1 MTEDCSICQEAL
13 GGAITII
20 NQCRH
25 KFHGNCFFQW
35 TRRNNTC
42 PNCRIEITSIDNI
55 VYINELPTTPKK
67 CNFCNDTINPEIK
80 NYASNSKCDCLFHFN
95 CIRQLN
101 GILFCETHQT
111 DISKTDWYINM
122 DNPEKTFE
130 HLFDKIPE
138 CPVKRCQ
145 KNGKVCNNFYCDDHG
160 IENIGRESIYKAFH
174 LFLVYGEIE
183 KEEIVFNR
191 IIEYVEFEF
200 HLFPYE
206 KSIQNVHHAIITQ
219 NVMLPENLSQWSP
232 KNKKINHPIPNNS
245 PPSSIQIH
253 ENRNQFLRFN
263 DGRITEE
270 MNRSTIRED
279 QNRHFLLS
287 DFDRISPV
295 NQDAL
300 GMLEMVD
307 SASGSLGADDLLF
320 SVMNRNVN
328 FEEIMRHP
336 YSQVFS
342 RHFANRNFP

>member
-1 MTEDCSICQEAL
+1 MTEDCSICQETL

-42 PNCRIEITSIDNI
+42 PNCRIEIHSIDNI
-55 VYINELPTTPKK
+55 VYNNEPLAQHKK
-67 CNFCNDTINPEIK
+67 CNFCNDNINPEIK

-101 GILFCETHQT
+101 GILFCETHQI

-130 HLFDKIPE
+130 HLFGKIPE
-138 CPVKRCQ
+138 CPVKRCR
-145 KNGKVCNNFYCDDHG
+145 KNGKICNNFYCDDHG
-160 IENIGRESIYKAFH
+160 IENIGRESIYKTFH

-183 KEEIVFNR
+183 KEEIIFNR
-191 IIEYVEFEF
+191 ILEYVEFEF

-232 KNKKINHPIPNNS
+232 KNKKFIHPIPNNTS
-245 PPSSIQIH
+245 HPSNQRP
-253 ENRNQFLRFN
+253 ENRNLFLHLQ
-263 DGRITEE
+263 DSRISEE
-270 MNRSTIRED
+270 MNRSTIRGE
-279 QNRHFLLS
+279 QNRQFLS
-287 DFDRISPV
+287 SNVDRISPV

-300 GMLEMVD
+300 AMMEMVD
-307 SASGSLGADDLLF
+307 SAGGRLGSEDLLF
-320 SVMNRNVN
+320 SVVSRNVN

-336 YSQVFS
+336 YSQIFS
-342 RHFANRNFP
+342 RNFT